1 MVEHTN
7 AKDSHFF
14 YEKFEK
20 EVLTKPSKYLKKG
33 KSDSIERCK
42 KIIIDCDPG
51 GDDAQAIM
59 LAIHLGSMY
68 DIEILGITCVAGNG
82 SLDDVVYSAQL
93 TMHVCGKPEIP
104 IHRGEE
110 PSVRGDSM
118 SDQFWGP
125 DGFGGTLNEF
135 KSQLKS
141 GEI

>member
-1 MVEHTN
+1 MVEPNHSTN
-7 AKDSHFF
+7 SHKF

-20 EVLTKPSKYLKKG
+20 EVLTKPSKYLKKEKPG
-33 KSDSIERCK
+33 KVERCK

-59 LAIHLGSMY
+59 LAIHLGELY

-82 SLDDVVYSAQL
+82 CLEDVVHSAQL

-110 PSVRGDSM
+110 P
-118 SDQFWGP
+118 
-125 DGFGGTLNEF
+125 T
-135 KSQLKS
+135 
-141 GEI
+141 